1 MRARSVA
8 AACLIVVFGSCG
20 GSNNQSSLTITPIG
34 SGGALAVYGPTDF
47 KATLVNSDAPI
58 TWSITGGG
66 SISTMTGDHTTFM
79 PPAGSA
85 AETLTATA
93 GDLSATVM
101 IESSPMILTGATIPG
116 LTAPVTVQYDAQDIP
131 HVNCAQA
138 IDCLAVQGYLQARDR
153 LFPMEFLRHVADS
166 NLSAMIGVAGL
177 SQDVQIRNLFVTRAG
192 HPLAQDLAAAMDP
205 TTRGLLDAFLGG
217 VNAYIGYL
225 QQTQGDQP
233 LGGEYQQLPYP
244 LTPNDLQMWTEED
257 TLALARLEQFQLSET
272 IGEESGYGT
281 FAAAFGPTSDRT
293 IAWIRAAAPTT
304 EQAHTLA
311 ETAFTSNVVRKPIAV
326 KATAPNNMAPWGSQ
340 LAQIRDSMLALNSKL
355 RPLRSAVG
363 SNNWAVSAA
372 KSKTGVSMVAN
383 DPHLG
388 LQYPPLFYLSTMT
401 SQNPADNLN
410 LAGGSFPGLPGALV
424 GRGANVGWGV
434 TVVGYDVTDL
444 YLETL
449 DENPATCPAI
459 AAGVPCVKFNGA
471 SVTPVVVPETYMVR
485 VGPGPA
491 GLVKSTTLSLGA
503 SAPPPAVLIV
513 PQHGPIISLDATG
526 GTAVS
531 VRWTGQEGNTQDI
544 KAIWGLNTATDVDSA
559 MAALAYFSTGAQNFV
574 LSDDQGNIAYDPHA
588 LVPVRNFADAR
599 TAQFS
604 PTTPP
609 WFPLPGSGTPNVEWG
624 DGSDNCA
631 AGAGVA
637 AACWIA
643 DADLP
648 QGKNPDKGY
657 FFTANADPT
666 NTGSNGGGVSDGNS
680 PLSFPPYLSFDWD
693 DSSGFRATRI
703 DEMLNDTITA
713 NGSVGLADMEAI
725 QSDHY
730 SRPGKAFVDII
741 DTLTLTN
748 TDAMSAKTILD
759 TWEGAGFDCPSGL
772 LGSDPNESPVDPTMS
787 VVENSSGCF
796 LFHAFLRDLL
806 SNVFIDDISLIGA
819 QLDDN
824 VVQATKAMLYMLGP
838 SPAGT
843 TFCDDVDSTGAT
855 IATHTCEE
863 QVETALAQAF
873 EQLTGSISENPT
885 DWVWGRVHTLQPVPL
900 LALVTNGYE
909 PGPFARPGGLF
920 TVDVG
925 APSQETSSGLSFPYA
940 SGGNVR
946 HISVMDPATP
956 VVKMQLPGPER
967 DGPDTIIGPDLLGQ
981 WVLNEYFDFAFGDQI
996 NSVAVSTQTF
1006 TSAQ

>member
-1 MRARSVA
+1 
-8 AACLIVVFGSCG
+8 LIVVFGSCG
-20 GSNNQSSLTITPIG
+20 GSNNNSSLTITPIG

-47 KATLVNSDAPI
+47 KANLVNSDAPI
-58 TWSITGGG
+58 TWSVTGGG
-66 SISTMTGDHTTFM
+66 SITTMAGDHTTFV

-93 GDLSATVM
+93 GDLTATVM
-101 IESSPMILTGATIPG
+101 IESSPMVLTPGSIPG
-116 LTAPVTVQYDAQDIP
+116 LTAPVIVQYDAQDIP

-138 IDCLAVQGYLQARDR
+138 IDCLAAQGYLQARDR
-153 LFPMEFLRHVADS
+153 LFPMEFLRHVARS
-166 NLSAMIGVAGL
+166 NLSEMIGVAGL
-177 SQDVQIRNLFVTRAG
+177 SQDIQIRNLFVTRAG
-192 HPLAQDLAAAMDP
+192 HRVEEDLAAAMDP
-205 TTRGLLDAFLGG
+205 NTRGLLDAFLGG
-217 VNAYIGYL
+217 INAYIAQL
-225 QQTQGDQP
+225 QATQGDQP
-233 LGGEYQQLPYP
+233 LGGEYLQLPYR
-244 LTPNDLQMWTEED
+244 LTANDLQPWTEVD
-257 TLALARLEQFQLSET
+257 TLALARLEQFQLSEG
-272 IGEESGYGT
+272 IGEESAYGT
-281 FAAAFGPTSDRT
+281 FVAAYGPTSDKT
-293 IAWIRAAAPTT
+293 TAWIRAASPTT

-311 ETAFTSNVVRKPIAV
+311 ATGFTSSVARKPLAV
-326 KATAPNNMAPWGSQ
+326 KPSAPSMGPWGSQ
-340 LAQIRDSMLALNSKL
+340 LAQVRDSMLALDGRL
-355 RPLRSAVG
+355 RPLRTSVG
-363 SNNWAVSAA
+363 SNNWVVSAMMSA
-372 KSKTGVSMVAN
+372 TGVSMVAN

-388 LQYPPLFYLSTMT
+388 LQYPPLFHLVTMT
-401 SQNPADNLN
+401 SQNPSDNLN
-410 LAGGSFPGLPGALV
+410 LAGGSFPGIPGALV

-471 SVTPVVVPETYMVR
+471 SVTPVVVPETYTVR
-485 VGPGPA
+485 VGPGSA
-491 GLVKSTTLSLGA
+491 GLVDSKTLSLGS
-503 SAPPPAVLIV
+503 SAPPPAVLVV
-513 PQHGPIISLDATG
+513 PEHGPIISIDIAG

-531 VRWTGQEGNTQDI
+531 ARWTGQEGNTQDL
-544 KAIWGLNTATDVDSA
+544 KGIWGLNTATDVDSA
-559 MAALAYFSTGAQNFV
+559 MASLTYFSTGAQNFV
-574 LSDDQGNIAYDPHA
+574 LADDQGNIAYDPHA
-588 LVPVRNFADAR
+588 LVPVRNFADDR

-609 WFPLPGSGTPNVEWG
+609 WFPLPGDGTPNVEWG

-631 AGAGVA
+631 AGSGVA
-637 AACWIA
+637 AACWIP
-643 DADLP
+643 DAQLP
-648 QGKNPDKGY
+648 QGKNPAKGY

-703 DEMLNDTITA
+703 DQMLHDTISA
-713 NGSVGLADMEAI
+713 NGTVGLADMEAM

-741 DTLTLTN
+741 DTMTLTDPN
-748 TDAMSAKTILD
+748 ALMAKTRLD
-759 TWEGAGFDCPSGL
+759 GWAQAGYDCPSGL
-772 LGSDPNESPVDPTMS
+772 IGSDPNESPIDPTQA
-787 VVENSSGCF
+787 VVTNSSDCF
-796 LFHAFLRDLL
+796 LFHTFLRTLL
-806 SNVFIDDISLIGA
+806 SNVFIDDLTPIGA

-824 VVQATKAMLYMLGP
+824 VVQAVKAMLYMLTSDP
-838 SPAGT
+838 TNSFCNDAG
-843 TFCDDVDSTGAT
+843 GAS
-855 IATHTCEE
+855 HTCAE
-863 QVETALAQAF
+863 QVETALAQAYV
-873 EQLTGSISENPT
+873 QLTTSVSSVAD
-885 DWVWGRVHTLQPVPL
+885 DWVWGRVHTLTTVPL

-925 APSQETSSGLSFPYA
+925 NPSQETSSGLSFPYA

-946 HISVMDPATP
+946 HISLMNAATP

-967 DGPDTIIGPDLLGQ
+967 DGPDTVIGPDLLGQ

-996 NSVAVSTQTF
+996 NSVAVSSQTF